1 MNKREFKIVPR
12 NKKGVALCTVD
23 KQEYAKYAFEQTFID
38 GNIDTAFEFFIFTA
52 PEPPPAPVKQ
62 IVVQPIPVP
71 APPLPPAPDPV
82 PEFQTGGI
90 KAPPGMVV
98 DYETGGIK
106 PMRDNSSLT

>member
-1 MNKREFKIVPR
+1 MEKREFKIVPR
-12 NKKGVALCTVD
+12 NNKGIALCTID
-23 KQEYAKYAFEQTFID
+23 KQEYTKYALEQTFIT
-38 GNIDTAFEFFIFTA
+38 GNIDDAFEFFIFTV